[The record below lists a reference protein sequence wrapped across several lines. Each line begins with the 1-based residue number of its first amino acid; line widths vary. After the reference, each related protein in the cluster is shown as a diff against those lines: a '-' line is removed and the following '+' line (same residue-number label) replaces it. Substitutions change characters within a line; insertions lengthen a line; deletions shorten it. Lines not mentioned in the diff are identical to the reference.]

1 MGELMSLIE
10 KQDMQIVFL
19 NARSKIG
26 CDKKMQQN
34 LVIGQAKQ
42 PSNKK
47 KNRKHS

>member
-10 KQDMQIVFL
+10 KQDMQSVFL

-34 LVIGQAKQ
+34 LALAKQ
-42 PSNKK
+42 NNLLIK